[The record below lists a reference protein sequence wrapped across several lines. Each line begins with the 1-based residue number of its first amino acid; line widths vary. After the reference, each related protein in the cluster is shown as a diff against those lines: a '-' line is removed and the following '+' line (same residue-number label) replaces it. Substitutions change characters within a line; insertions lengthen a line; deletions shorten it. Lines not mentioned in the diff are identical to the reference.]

1 MQSTS
6 SSSSPRDRA
15 DWFLLV
21 ATLLLLVAAFFR
33 TWDLGSTPPGMH
45 NEELINAQISQRLR
59 QGDLRVIYDDVTPG
73 REGLYYAILAVATT
87 LIGRGTILWRLPSVW
102 LTMLS
107 LAVTAQLMRRLF
119 GRRTALFTLGLM
131 SVTFWPIWMGRSVL
145 HVALLPLAVS
155 GTIYVLSH
163 AFLAKERTTASLW
176 FTLGGLALGVSQYV
190 HVTAWTLLL
199 LAVLFVVY
207 WYVTDPEELN
217 RHKGNL
223 LYAAGLAF
231 IISLPLILFLV
242 RHPGVREPVPITE
255 QPRLITEIPARVIT
269 TLTALGLRGDMLP
282 EHNLPGRPVLG
293 PVLAILMV
301 IGIGVAIRRWRR
313 PSYGLALLWLVVG
326 LLPSAFQPHR
336 PDFEYMAVI
345 MPIVFAFPAIVLREL
360 FELLRARLNPATVRS
375 GFALIATT
383 LVAATAFFTFRDYFL
398 IWPTLGD
405 VRLNYQ
411 ADLGVLAHYLDTS
424 DDPTPISI
432 CSTPVDRA
440 ADPFAQT
447 NEELLKYLMHRHNL
461 PIRFFDCNQSLI
473 IANGGDSQRI
483 IFPRGHY
490 YDHLPGPLLRWMQ
503 FAQDEQV
510 PGIRPD
516 VVMRFEASQAIADQ
530 AGAFI
535 TTALTAW
542 PPEANATG
550 LANLPISFGYNIA
563 FLGYQIRDEDL
574 RPGDWVELTTYW
586 RVDGPPPPE
595 MTQFA
600 HMLGNPVV
608 IVAQNDSL
616 GVEINTLQ
624 VRDIFLQHSL
634 IQSPGGLAAGPYT
647 ISVGL
652 YIPSTGDRLP
662 AFQDGQEISNR
673 LFLQSVN
680 IIR

>member
-1 MQSTS
+1 
-6 SSSSPRDRA
+6 
-15 DWFLLV
+15 
-21 ATLLLLVAAFFR
+21 
-33 TWDLGSTPPGMH
+33 
-45 NEELINAQISQRLR
+45 
-59 QGDLRVIYDDVTPG
+59 
-73 REGLYYAILAVATT
+73 
-87 LIGRGTILWRLPSVW
+87 
-102 LTMLS
+102 MLS

-119 GRRTALFTLGLM
+119 GRRIALFTLGLM

-155 GTIYVLSH
+155 GTIYALSH
-163 AFLAKERTTASLW
+163 AFLAEERTTASLW
-176 FTLGGLALGVSQYV
+176 FTLGGLALGIAQYV

-207 WYVTDPEELN
+207 WYITNPKELN

-223 LYAAGLAF
+223 LYTVGLTF
-231 IISLPLILFLV
+231 VISLPLILFLV
-242 RHPGVREPVPITE
+242 RHLGVRAPVPVAE
-255 QPRLITEIPARVIT
+255 QSGLITEIPVRIIT
-269 TLTALGLRGDMLP
+269 ALTAFGLRGDMLP

-293 PVLAILMV
+293 PVLAVLMV

-326 LLPSAFQPHR
+326 LIPTAFQPHR
-336 PDFEYMAVI
+336 PDFEYMAVV
-345 MPIVFAFPAIVLREL
+345 MPVVFAFPAIALREM
-360 FELLRARLNPATVRS
+360 FELSRARLNPSTVKS
-375 GFALIATT
+375 GFTLIATT
-383 LVAATAFFTFRDYFL
+383 LIAATAFFTFRDYFL
-398 IWPTLGD
+398 VWPTQGD

-424 DDPTPISI
+424 GDPTPISI
-432 CSTPVDRA
+432 CSTPVDQA
-440 ADPFAQT
+440 ADPFTQT
-447 NEELLKYLMHRHNL
+447 NEELLGYLMHRHNL
-461 PIRFFDCNQSLI
+461 PIRYFDCNQSLI

-490 YDHLPGPLLRWMQ
+490 YDHLPGPLLGWMQ
-503 FAQDEQV
+503 FAQDEHV

-550 LANLPISFGYNIA
+550 LANLPVSFGYNIA

-574 RPGDWVELTTYW
+574 QPGDWVELTTYW

-595 MTQFA
+595 LTQFA

-608 IVAQNDSL
+608 IVAQNDAL
-616 GVEINTLQ
+616 GVKINTLK

-634 IQSPGGLAAGPYT
+634 LQSPGGLAAGPYT